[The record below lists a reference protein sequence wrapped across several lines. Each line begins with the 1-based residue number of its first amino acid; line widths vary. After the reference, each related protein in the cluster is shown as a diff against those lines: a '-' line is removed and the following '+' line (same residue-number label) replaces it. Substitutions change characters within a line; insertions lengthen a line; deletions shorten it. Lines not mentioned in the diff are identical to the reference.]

1 MNIKEEIHA
10 LSDEMLEKLE
20 RLVVIPSVEGDTI
33 GRKTVW

>member
-20 RLVVIPSVEGDTI
+20 RLVVIPFHRRRTNR
-33 GRKTVW
+33 RKTIW